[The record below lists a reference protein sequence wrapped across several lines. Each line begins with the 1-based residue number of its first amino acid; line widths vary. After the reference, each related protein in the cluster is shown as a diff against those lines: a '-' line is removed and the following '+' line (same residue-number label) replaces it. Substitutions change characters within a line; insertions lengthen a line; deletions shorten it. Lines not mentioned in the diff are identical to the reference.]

1 MMDIGFVGLGT
12 MGRGIVRNL
21 LRAGHSVTVWNRT
34 RPDLPKELAAAKLAG
49 SIAEAVAG
57 KPRVFVCVTG
67 PDAQRAV
74 LEGADGVIA
83 HLAKGAIVADV
94 TTTAPDVARRL
105 AEATAAVG
113 AIYLDTPVFGSKGE
127 AWEGKLDFVC
137 GGPEDAFRQLKP
149 LLELLAATVHY
160 MGPSGAGA
168 SMKLVGNLLVAAQME
183 SIGEALSLATKAGLD
198 GAAVMGVLDVADYS
212 SLLIRNVGRASL
224 SRNFAPS
231 FFLKHMLK
239 DARLIGDYARTLN
252 VPLPVSAT
260 IAELYQA
267 ALNAGYGELN
277 ASALHKLLFR
287 QAGIA
292 E

>member
-1 MMDIGFVGLGT
+1 MEIGFVGLGT

-21 LRAGHSVTVWNRT
+21 LRAGHSVTVWNRS
-34 RPDLPKELAAAKLAG
+34 RPDLPQELAAAKLAG
-49 SIAEAVAG
+49 TIADAVAG

-74 LEGADGVIA
+74 LEGPDGAIA

-94 TTTAPDVARRL
+94 TTTAPEVARHM
-105 AEATAAVG
+105 AEATAVVG
-113 AIYLDTPVFGSKGE
+113 ATYLDTPVFGSKGE

-137 GGPEDAFRQLKP
+137 GGPEAAFKQLKP
-149 LLELLAATVHY
+149 LLEPLAATIHY
-160 MGPSGAGA
+160 MGRSGAGA
-168 SMKLVGNLLVAAQME
+168 SMKLVGNLLVAAQIE
-183 SIGEALSLATKAGLD
+183 SLGEALSVATKSGLD
-198 GAAVMGVLDVADYS
+198 GAAVMGVFDVADYS
-212 SLLIRNVGRASL
+212 SLLIRNMGRATL
-224 SRNFAPS
+224 GRNFAPS

-239 DARLIGDYARTLN
+239 DARLIGDYAKTLG
-252 VPLPVSAT
+252 VPLPVSSA